1 MKQLSNR
8 HPLIF
13 KGLLT
18 GVITVFTLMV
28 FTPPP
33 AGAKSPQDTGVVCR
47 LKTDR
52 EIFTAGE
59 PQNIVLKIT
68 LEAPPAPPDI
78 QRPAVNLSLVLDRSG
93 SMNGTKMAQAKA
105 AAQEALNRL
114 GIQDIFSLVTY
125 NNTIQTIVTAR
136 HPRHVQEIRQSI
148 STIQA
153 GGNTALFGGVS
164 QGAAEIRKNLEGNY
178 VHRIVLLSDGLAN
191 VGPST
196 PEDLGRLGAG
206 LIKENISVTTV
217 GVGVDYNEDLMARL
231 SQKSDG
237 NTYFVESGYDLPAIF
252 TAELGDVLNVVAK
265 KIKVIITL
273 SGDVVAVGIIGREG
287 RITGNRI
294 ELSMNQL
301 YGGQEKY
308 ALVEVQLPASTP
320 GSNREIARA
329 DIYYDNPFSR
339 TQEQSTDI
347 SRVRFSNN
355 PQKVAASTNIDVVRE
370 YQLNLNAL
378 AQEKA
383 IELSDKGEKKAAVA
397 ELKKSA
403 VKLKEVGARYED
415 EILLEEADAIED
427 QARRIETEGMSKKSR
442 KVLRTQSFQ
451 MKNQQLLKKE

>member
-1 MKQLSNR
+1 MRQIINTYPR
-8 HPLIF
+8 IIICF
-13 KGLLT
+13 ITAITLL
-18 GVITVFTLMV
+18 VSMIPM
-28 FTPPP
+28 
-33 AGAKSPQDTGVVCR
+33 AGAGIKEDTGVMCR

-52 EIFTAGE
+52 DIFPAGK
-59 PQNIVLKIT
+59 PQNIVLKIS
-68 LEAPPAPPDI
+68 LDAPLAPANT
-78 QRPAVNLSLVLDRSG
+78 QRPAVNIALVLDRSG
-93 SMNGTKMAQAKA
+93 SMNGTKIEQAKA

-114 GIQDIFSLVTY
+114 GLQDIFSLVTY
-125 NNTIQTIVTAR
+125 NNTIQTIVPAQQ
-136 HPRHVQEIRQSI
+136 PRHKNEISNTIRQI
-148 STIQA
+148 HA

-164 QGAAEIRKNLEGNY
+164 QGAAEIRKNIENDY

-196 PEDLGRLGAG
+196 PEDLARLGAA

-265 KIKVIITL
+265 KVKVIITL
-273 SGDVVAVGIIGREG
+273 EEDVTPVNIIGREG
-287 RITGNRI
+287 RINGNRI
-294 ELSMNQL
+294 TLSMNQL

-308 ALVEVQLPASTP
+308 ALVEVKLPASTP
-320 GSNREIARA
+320 GSNRKIARA
-329 DIYYDNPFSR
+329 DVYYENPFTR
-339 TQEQSTDI
+339 EQVQSSGVSHI
-347 SRVRFSNN
+347 KFSSN
-355 PQKVAASTNIDVVRE
+355 PATVAASTNIDVVRE

-383 IELSDKGEKKAAVA
+383 IELSDKGDKKKAVA

-403 VKLKEVGARYED
+403 GKLKEMGAKYKD
-415 EILLEEADAIED
+415 EILLEEADAIEI
-427 QARRIETEGMSKKSR
+427 QAQRIETEGMSKKSR

-451 MKNQQLLKKE
+451 MKNQQLIKKE

>member
-1 MKQLSNR
+1 
-8 HPLIF
+8 
-13 KGLLT
+13 
-18 GVITVFTLMV
+18 
-28 FTPPP
+28 
-33 AGAKSPQDTGVVCR
+33 
-47 LKTDR
+47 
-52 EIFTAGE
+52 
-59 PQNIVLKIT
+59 
-68 LEAPPAPPDI
+68 
-78 QRPAVNLSLVLDRSG
+78 
-93 SMNGTKMAQAKA
+93 
-105 AAQEALNRL
+105 
-114 GIQDIFSLVTY
+114 
-125 NNTIQTIVTAR
+125 
-136 HPRHVQEIRQSI
+136 
-148 STIQA
+148 
-153 GGNTALFGGVS
+153 
-164 QGAAEIRKNLEGNY
+164 
-178 VHRIVLLSDGLAN
+178 
-191 VGPST
+191 
-196 PEDLGRLGAG
+196 
-206 LIKENISVTTV
+206 
-217 GVGVDYNEDLMARL
+217 
-231 SQKSDG
+231 
-237 NTYFVESGYDLPAIF
+237 
-252 TAELGDVLNVVAK
+252 
-265 KIKVIITL
+265 
-273 SGDVVAVGIIGREG
+273 VGIIGREG

-347 SRVRFSNN
+347 SRVKFSNN